1 VSNYLNFLI
10 DENLTPGLAEVAR
23 GRGLGALHAN
33 WAKLTSKKDSP
44 VARYALEH
52 DMIMVTNNLVDFEQ
66 IYQSIEIHPG
76 LVFLTVDNYAM
87 MYKETQIM
95 MFEHALD
102 NIEQEGEPINQAVM
116 VTMYEDI
123 EDEDA
128 AYINVDRYEL
138 PNLDVKPKQR
148 KKKMRRLF

>member
-1 VSNYLNFLI
+1 
-10 DENLTPGLAEVAR
+10 
-23 GRGLGALHAN
+23 
-33 WAKLTSKKDSP
+33 
-44 VARYALEH
+44 
-52 DMIMVTNNLVDFEQ
+52 MIMVTNNLVDFEQ